1 MKMKFNEKISV
12 IDGLQELEFYQF
24 LQVANFFGVNIID
37 KTETKSED
45 GSIDPT
51 KVKTRRDF
59 DVMSEEIKQ
68 AYLKLSRHS
77 RRSIDR
83 IFTKIVLANRKAR
96 NLIREGE
103 IKAYNAA
110 AAQTDEVIKA
120 IKQSNGGE

>member
-1 MKMKFNEKISV
+1 MKIKSSEKISV
-12 IDGLQELEFYQF
+12 IDGLGELEFYQF
-24 LQVANFFGVNIID
+24 LQVANFFGINVID
-37 KTETKSED
+37 KTESKSED

-59 DVMSEEIKQ
+59 DVMAEEIKQ

-83 IFTKIVLANRKAR
+83 IFTKIILANRKAR
-96 NLIREGE
+96 KIIHEGQV
-103 IKAYNAA
+103 KAYTAA

-120 IKQSNGGE
+120 INQSNGGE

>member
-1 MKMKFNEKISV
+1 MKIKFNEKISV

-24 LQVANFFGVNIID
+24 LQVANFFGINIID
-37 KTETKSED
+37 KSESELEN

-59 DVMSEEIKQ
+59 DAISEEIKQ

-83 IFTKIVLANRKAR
+83 IFTKIILANRKAR